1 MEVDICPRWFLATLR
16 IPERSRD
23 QVAFFLST
31 FVVIVFLP
39 LITYI
44 PHFCLM
50 QKLLGIPCPGCGV
63 SRSLSAIVRLRPAMA
78 WAANPAG
85 FGIAG
90 LFLYQFVA
98 RPIALIFPQT
108 DHFVSDTSRRL
119 GNAVLMCLLYVWIQ
133 RLR

>member
-1 MEVDICPRWFLATLR
+1 MEVDICPRWLLATLR

-39 LITYI
+39 LIRYI

-63 SRSLSAIVRLRPAMA
+63 SRSLMAIARLRPAIA

-90 LFLYQFVA
+90 LFLFQFVA

-108 DHFVSDTSRRL
+108 DHFVSDASRRL
-119 GNAVLMCLLYVWIQ
+119 GNAVLMCLLCVWIQ